1 MSLNNAQK
9 EAVVHL
15 NGPCM
20 VLAGPGS
27 GKTLTIAK
35 RIEYLIQM
43 YKVRPEEILVI
54 TFTKYAANEMRER
67 FYKVMQTKSM
77 PVTFGTFHGI
87 FYGILKWAYH
97 LTQENILSEEEKFE
111 LLKEIA
117 AKADWSGDE
126 DLIQNQDFLNE
137 LAEEI
142 GNIKNNLTEI
152 DTYVSRQYGMGRFRK
167 IYKDYE
173 LAKQKLRKLDF
184 EDMLTMCH
192 KLFLEYPDILKK
204 WQQKYRYILVDE
216 FQDIN
221 LAQYE
226 VIRMLAAPENN
237 LFIVGDDD
245 QSVYGFRGAKPGI
258 MMDFKKDYPE
268 AKKILL
274 NVNYRSTAH
283 IVNGALRVIRNN
295 KLRYPKEI
303 KANKKA
309 EKTVHVQEVKDVAE
323 EAHYVL
329 EQIQKLLKSGQKPEE
344 IAVLFRT
351 ASDARIIAE
360 LLMEYQIPF
369 RMKEHLNN
377 LYEHFI
383 GQDIYSYLKLS
394 QKEYERKYF
403 LQIVNR
409 PNRFI
414 ARDSMEGNRISYE
427 TIRRFYSDKEWM
439 MDRIDQLEWD
449 MKMIENK
456 PPYAAIQ
463 YLRKS
468 VGYDEFLKEYAA
480 YRQLNLEELREILD
494 EIQERTKEF
503 KTIKEWFVH
512 VDNYK
517 ELLKQQAKRA
527 WGTEGVSLLTMHGA
541 KGLEFD
547 HVFVIASNEGTIPY
561 KKAQMEDEI
570 EEERRLF
577 YVAMTRAK
585 KQLIISYTKEKNGK
599 AIRPSR
605 FVNELFTVV

>member
-1 MSLNNAQK
+1 MSLNNAQR
-9 EAVVHL
+9 EAVSHL

-35 RIEYLIQM
+35 RIEYLIQK

-54 TFTKYAANEMRER
+54 TFTKYAANEMRDR
-67 FYKVMQTKSM
+67 FRRVMQTNAM

-87 FYGILKWAYH
+87 YYGILKWAYH
-97 LTQENILSEEEKFE
+97 LRQENILTEEERHE

-117 AKADWSGDE
+117 SKSDWSGDE

-137 LAEEI
+137 LSEEI
-142 GNIKNNLTEI
+142 GNVKNNLKDI
-152 DTYVSRQYGMGRFRK
+152 DTYVSKQYGMGRFRK
-167 IYKDYE
+167 IYREYE
-173 LAKQKLRKLDF
+173 ETKQKLRKIDF
-184 EDMLTMCH
+184 EDMLTMTL
-192 KLFLEYPDILKK
+192 KLFREYPEVLKK
-204 WQQKYRYILVDE
+204 WQQKYKYILVDE

-221 LAQYE
+221 QAQYE
-226 VIRMLAAPENN
+226 VIKLLAAPENN

-258 MMDFKKDYPE
+258 MMEFKKDYPD
-268 AKKILL
+268 AKQIVL

-295 KLRYPKEI
+295 RLRYPKEI
-303 KANKKA
+303 KANRKA
-309 EKTVHVQEVKDVAE
+309 DKTVHVQEVKDVAE

-329 EQIQKLLKSGQKPEE
+329 DKIRDAMKEGQKPEE

-351 ASDARIIAE
+351 ATDARVIAE

-403 LQIVNR
+403 MQIVNR

-414 ARDSMEGNRISYE
+414 SRDSMEGTSVSYE
-427 TIRRFYSDKEWM
+427 SIRRFYIDKEWM
-439 MDRIDQLEWD
+439 QDRVDQMEWD

-480 YRQLNLEELREILD
+480 YRQMNLEELKDVLD
-494 EIQERTKEF
+494 EIQERSKEF
-503 KTIKEWFVH
+503 KTIKEWFTH
-512 VDNYK
+512 VENYK
-517 ELLKQQAKRA
+517 EMLRAQAKSA
-527 WGTEGVSLLTMHGA
+527 ASNEGVSLLTMHGA

-547 HVFVIASNEGTIPY
+547 TVFVIAANEGIIPY
-561 KKAQMEDEI
+561 KKAQVEDEI

-585 KQLIISYTKEKNGK
+585 QKLTISYTKEKNGK
-599 AIRPSR
+599 AVKPSR
-605 FVNELFTVV
+605 FVGELFRK